1 MIKIKLRRNLLYLF
15 VYFIAWII
23 TTVFE
28 ELMSCSSYVYLSLAI
43 LSKIFGGLIVYLY
56 QYHFIKRNKKHT
68 KYFEIN
74 LIFNEKKLR
83 TKDKKIKITILLFFA
98 SFF

>member
-23 TTVFE
+23 TIIFE
-28 ELMSCSSYVYLSLAI
+28 EIMSCSSYVYLSLAI

-56 QYHFIKRNKKHT
+56 QYRFIKRNKKQA

-74 LIFNEKKLR
+74 LIFNAKKLR
-83 TKDKKIKITILLFFA
+83 TKDKSLK
-98 SFF
+98 

>member
-43 LSKIFGGLIVYLY
+43 LSKIFGGLILWANYKANRSHISWVKNPYSY
-56 QYHFIKRNKKHT
+56 SKT
-68 KYFEIN
+68 
-74 LIFNEKKLR
+74 
-83 TKDKKIKITILLFFA
+83 
-98 SFF
+98 